1 MRKILFFFAVI
12 ISFAAVGQNTGS
24 ISGKITDLSEDKE
37 PLIFA
42 TVSLKDTNIKE
53 QTNFHGNFEISG
65 IPNGTYTLRVGYL
78 GYESKEIQVLVES
91 RKITQVE
98 TGLQILS
105 TSTASLLLTEVN
117 TPTNQVAL
125 KDPKQ

>member
-91 RKITQVE
+91 GKITQVE

>member
-65 IPNGTYTLRVGYL
+65 IPHGTYTLRVGYL

-91 RKITQVE
+91 GKITQVE

-125 KDPKQ
+125 KDAKQ

>member
-42 TVSLKDTNIKE
+42 TVSIKDTNIKE

-91 RKITQVE
+91 GKITQVE

-125 KDPKQ
+125 KDAKQ

>member
-1 MRKILFFFAVI
+1 MPLI
-12 ISFAAVGQNTGS
+12 
-24 ISGKITDLSEDKE
+24 E

-78 GYESKEIQVLVES
+78 GYESKEIQVLVE
-91 RKITQVE
+91 
-98 TGLQILS
+98 
-105 TSTASLLLTEVN
+105 
-117 TPTNQVAL
+117 P
-125 KDPKQ
+125 

>member
-91 RKITQVE
+91 GKITQVE

-125 KDPKQ
+125 KDAKQ